1 MMINL
6 TKLILIGYTQ
16 RYYNLCIT
24 GTWGYMIPY
33 WGSFLCILGC
43 LAASL
48 MLWTTCLYLIT
59 QTTHMVKATAHPTV
73 VMVLGGRLFMW

>member
-33 WGSFLCILGC
+33 LGVLPVHFRMFGSIPDVMDYMFV
-43 LAASL
+43 S
-48 MLWTTCLYLIT
+48 
-59 QTTHMVKATAHPTV
+59 HHPNNSHGESYCPPHCGDGV
-73 VMVLGGRLFMW
+73 RR